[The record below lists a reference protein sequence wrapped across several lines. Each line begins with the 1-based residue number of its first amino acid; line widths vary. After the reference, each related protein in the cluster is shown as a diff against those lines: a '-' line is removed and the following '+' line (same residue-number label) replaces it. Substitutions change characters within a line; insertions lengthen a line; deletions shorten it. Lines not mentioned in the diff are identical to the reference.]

1 MAQEITKGLFNN
13 LFETKI
19 PQLGNVVRNRSGNPI
34 QTGFGGLLRQQPVNI
49 NRGVMSPMS
58 AITQRIMQSGEQLQG
73 SVRGLFGQQTPE
85 QAQQTMITEII
96 KNNPNVNLND
106 PEGLRRIASEAMG
119 VPGLEMF
126 SIELR
131 RKADALEEKQKVAK
145 RQVKKDFLTG
155 ISTDKYTPK
164 SLQKA
169 AESLDFSDL
178 VLADKPLTAKDLTF
192 HSLITSGTEPER
204 ASDLT
209 NNFVKIIYD
218 SVNGQVIE
226 TNLRTGS
233 TKVLPIG
240 KVSPPELA
248 ASEIVQKPDYD
259 KLFEEA
265 GITMLQGVEKG
276 TGILSGY
283 QNFVNIT
290 LGQATDKLPYPG
302 VGEMRQLLGMATQE
316 LASKLRENVKA
327 DKERQEIEEMLDIK
341 PSFLQSKENAIEKIE
356 QIHAYLITKRN
367 GLAKIAN
374 NVNTPRQPRVEAR
387 AKLEAINSFL
397 PKLGIEKRNVA
408 SMLKYE
414 DLKKDVKKSFA
425 EYAKK
430 KGEKPEELWNKISPI
445 NRMYFF

>member
-1 MAQEITKGLFNN
+1 MAQEITEGLFSSLLQNN
-13 LFETKI
+13 AL
-19 PQLGNVVRNRSGNPI
+19 
-34 QTGFGGLLRQQPVNI
+34 QQPI
-49 NRGVMSPMS
+49 TIGRGAMTPMS
-58 AITQRIMQSGEQLQG
+58 AITQRITQSGEQLQG
-73 SVRGLFGQQTPE
+73 SVRRLFGQQTPE
-85 QAQQTMITEII
+85 EAQAQQLQEI
-96 KNNPNVNLND
+96 KTAYTDAVLGVGDPNT
-106 PEGLRRIASEAMG
+106 PEGLREVARKLNNNPNPNIQMVG
-119 VPGLEMF
+119 VR
-126 SIELR
+126 LR
-131 RKADALEEKQKVAK
+131 QQADMLEEKQKVAN

-169 AESLDFSDL
+169 TETGNYSDL
-178 VLADKPLTAKDLTF
+178 VFADKPLTGKDLTY
-192 HSLITSGTEPER
+192 HTLITSGVTPQR
-204 ASDLT
+204 AFDLT
-209 NNFVKIIYD
+209 NGFYKMDYD
-218 SVNGQVIE
+218 PVNGQVVEIN
-226 TNLRTGS
+226 TRTGI

-240 KVSPPELA
+240 SQPIVETITELG
-248 ASEIVQKPDYD
+248 ASGTSEPDYY
-259 KLFEEA
+259 KKFKES

-290 LGQATDKLPYPG
+290 VGQATDKLPYPG

-356 QIHAYLITKRN
+356 QIHAYLTTKRN
-367 GLAKIAN
+367 GLAKIAD
-374 NVNTPRQPRVEAR
+374 NVNNPRQTRVEAR
-387 AKLEAINSFL
+387 SKLEAINSFL

-408 SMLKYE
+408 TTLQYK

-430 KGEKPEELWNKISPI
+430 KGAKPEELWNKISPI

>member
-1 MAQEITKGLFNN
+1 MMDVMKGLFASDRP
-13 LFETKI
+13 T
-19 PQLGNVVRNRSGNPI
+19 GATVRRRTPAVRQSSPIGAISGMI
-34 QTGFGGLLRQQPVNI
+34 EEA
-49 NRGVMSPMS
+49 RGDLSS
-58 AITQRIMQSGEQLQG
+58 SI
-73 SVRGLFGQQTPE
+73 RGLFGQQTPE
-85 QAQQTMITEII
+85 EAQAQELQEI
-96 KNNPNVNLND
+96 KTAYTDAVLNVGDPNT
-106 PEGLRRIASEAMG
+106 PEGLREVARKLNNNPNPNIQMVG
-119 VPGLEMF
+119 VRLNQQ
-126 SIELR
+126 
-131 RKADALEEKQKVAK
+131 ADILEEKRKAAN

-169 AESLDFSDL
+169 TDTGNYSDL
-178 VLADKPLTAKDLTF
+178 VFADKPLTGKDLTY
-192 HSLITSGTEPER
+192 HNLITKGTPPDR
-204 ASDLT
+204 AFDLS
-209 NNFVKIIYD
+209 NKFIVINVD
-218 SVNGQVIE
+218 PVSGQVTE
-226 TNLRTGS
+226 TNIRTGT

-240 KVSPPELA
+240 SVDVQEVST
-248 ASEIVQKPDYD
+248 SEIAQKPDYN

-290 LGQATDKLPYPG
+290 VGQATDKLPYPG

-316 LASKLRENVKA
+316 LASKLRENVRA
-327 DKERQEIEEMLDIK
+327 DTERREIEQMLDIK

-367 GLAKIAN
+367 GLAKIAD
-374 NVNTPRQPRVEAR
+374 NVNIPRQPRVD
-387 AKLEAINSFL
+387 AKSKVEAINSFL
-397 PKLGIEKRNVA
+397 PKLGVEKRNTA

-430 KGEKPEELWNKISPI
+430 KGAKPEELWNKISPI

>member
-1 MAQEITKGLFNN
+1 MMDVMKGLFASDRP
-13 LFETKI
+13 T
-19 PQLGNVVRNRSGNPI
+19 GATVRRRTPAVRQSSPIGAISGMI
-34 QTGFGGLLRQQPVNI
+34 EEA
-49 NRGVMSPMS
+49 RGDLSS
-58 AITQRIMQSGEQLQG
+58 SI
-73 SVRGLFGQQTPE
+73 RGLFGQQTPE
-85 QAQQTMITEII
+85 EAQAQELQEI
-96 KNNPNVNLND
+96 KTAYTDAVLNVGDPNTPEGLKEVARKLNNNPNPNIQMVGVRLNQQ
-106 PEGLRRIASEAMG
+106 
-119 VPGLEMF
+119 
-126 SIELR
+126 
-131 RKADALEEKQKVAK
+131 ADILEEKRKAAN

-169 AESLDFSDL
+169 TDTGNYSDL
-178 VLADKPLTAKDLTF
+178 VFADKPLTGKDLTY
-192 HSLITSGTEPER
+192 HNLITKGTPPDR
-204 ASDLT
+204 AFDLS
-209 NNFVKIIYD
+209 NKFIVINVD
-218 SVNGQVIE
+218 PVSGQVTE
-226 TNLRTGS
+226 TNIRTGT

-240 KVSPPELA
+240 SVDVQEVST
-248 ASEIVQKPDYD
+248 SEIAQKPDYN

-290 LGQATDKLPYPG
+290 VGQATDKLPYPG

-316 LASKLRENVKA
+316 LASKLRENVRA
-327 DKERQEIEEMLDIK
+327 DTERREIEQMLDIK

-367 GLAKIAN
+367 GLAKIAD
-374 NVNTPRQPRVEAR
+374 NVNIPRQPRVD
-387 AKLEAINSFL
+387 AKSKVEAINSFL
-397 PKLGIEKRNVA
+397 PKLGVEKRNTA

-430 KGEKPEELWNKISPI
+430 KGAKPEELWNKISPI